1 MARTATTRP
10 APTGETAFEQVF
22 AGTLTHFSELVLEL
36 GGDPLPLLHAA
47 RIDPAEVDHET
58 PRVSFRA
65 MIDLL
70 ERAADVLHCP
80 DFGLR
85 LAARQG
91 GGSVFGAIGVVMR
104 NSGTLGEAM
113 RYVSEHIQAYSLAG
127 AMPIEEEPETGRVFV
142 GLDILLEGVPNRNQ
156 TIEQHLLLAHR
167 NAMEITG
174 GRARVRQV
182 RLRHPPLSP
191 IRTYRRHFGCEV
203 IFDQQVDGILF
214 NRADLSAPVI
224 DPDAAQAQRAAAFIE
239 THFPTVAPPLHAVV
253 RRLVMKRLGLADCGV
268 DAIAR
273 ELKVH
278 ARTLHR
284 RLAGE
289 GKAFEGIKDEVRRD
303 VAHYYIAQTD
313 MPFTRISEKLGYS
326 ETSVLTR
333 SCHRWF
339 DASPRQVRSGQAIS
353 T

>member
-1 MARTATTRP
+1 MPRKPSDP
-10 APTGETAFEQVF
+10 AAFEEVF
-22 AGTLTHFSELVLEL
+22 AGTLTHFSDLVLEL
-36 GGDPLPLLHAA
+36 GGDPEPLLAA
-47 RIDPAEVDHET
+47 AGIDPAKVDQLT

-70 ERAADVLHCP
+70 ERAAERLGRP
-80 DFGLR
+80 DFGMQ

-104 NSGTLGEAM
+104 NSGTLGDAL

-127 AMPIEEEPETGRVFV
+127 AMPIEEETETGRVFV

-156 TIEQHLLLAHR
+156 TVEQHLLLAHR

-191 IRTYRRHFGCEV
+191 VRTYRRYFGCEIV
-203 IFDQQVDGILF
+203 FDQQVDGILF
-214 NRADLSAPVI
+214 NRADMAAPVI
-224 DPDAAQAQRAAAFIE
+224 DPDRTEAERAAHFIE
-239 THFPTVAPPLHAVV
+239 THFPAVAPPLHALV
-253 RRLVMKRLGLADCGV
+253 RRLVLKRLGLADCGV

-273 ELKVH
+273 ELRLH
-278 ARTLHR
+278 PRTLHR
-284 RLAGE
+284 RLADE
-289 GKAFEGIKDEVRRD
+289 RKAFEAIKDEVRRD
-303 VAHYYIAQTD
+303 VAHYYITHTA

-339 DASPRQVRSGQAIS
+339 DASPRHLRLGLGEMNSAV
-353 T
+353 